1 MNSVEKAV
9 AILVAFTP
17 NNKPMGSS
25 ELSRALGLTTSTVNR
40 ILHILEALALIQQ
53 DPITKRFSLG
63 KTAVDIGM
71 AVIRSLSTELLTIAR
86 PICDK
91 LRDAFG
97 ETVALELW
105 SGDSTVQAYNAPS
118 SNPVSVLLGL
128 RSHGDKYPA
137 HVAAG
142 AKSILAFSPAELV
155 DQVIKGKLQRFT
167 PNTITEPGLFKEHLK
182 EIRKTGIAVDNGE
195 FHMEVRAIGAPIFN
209 AHKEPVAGLVIAAPF
224 YRANVLMQAATMER
238 LKEAALAISTQL
250 QYSGETEDRGN
261 TPAV

>member
-1 MNSVEKAV
+1 MPVFGGVAAHRHRQCAQSAVEADIEFIGQKT
-9 AILVAFTP
+9 AF
-17 NNKPMGSS
+17 
-25 ELSRALGLTTSTVNR
+25 
-40 ILHILEALALIQQ
+40 
-53 DPITKRFSLG
+53 G
-63 KTAVDIGM
+63 KTHPPAGRVEIHAPGGVVQIDPLDIGM

-142 AKSILAFSPAELV
+142 AKSPRGAILAFSPAELV